1 MVAST
6 QALKQ
11 QTGMAGEFLVAGELN
26 RHGKLATV
34 MFGNAKN
41 ADVVVINN
49 GRAITVEVKTTSKDK
64 WTIGNSLPTS
74 SGNVVW
80 VLVYLPVNKLK
91 PPEYYILTSKELC
104 KILNSLDILY
114 KKNYFN
120 KHGKHFTGKPVISVE
135 RVLVQVHK
143 DCWSKI

>member
-1 MVAST
+1 MATST

-26 RHGKLATV
+26 RHGKSATV

-64 WTIGNSLPTS
+64 WAIGNSLPTS

-80 VLVYLPVNKLK
+80 VLVYLPVNKLE

-104 KILNSLDILY
+104 KILNSSNNAY
-114 KKNYFN
+114 RKKYFK
-120 KHGKHFTGKPVISVE
+120 KHGKPYTGKSVFSVE

>member
-1 MVAST
+1 MKIST

-26 RHGKLATV
+26 RHGKSATV

-80 VLVYLPVNKLK
+80 VLVYLPVDKLE

-114 KKNYFN
+114 RKNYFE
-120 KHGKHFTGKPVISVE
+120 KHGKQFTGKPVISVE